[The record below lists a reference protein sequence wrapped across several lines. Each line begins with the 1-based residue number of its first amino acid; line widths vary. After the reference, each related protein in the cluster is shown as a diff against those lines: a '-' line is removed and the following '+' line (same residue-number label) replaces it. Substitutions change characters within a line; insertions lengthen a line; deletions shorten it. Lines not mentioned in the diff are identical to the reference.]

1 LCPKTGWFSSSVPD
15 AVNRLAAD
23 KLICRISRVILRS
36 TYFADVFMGLG
47 KNQEQVL
54 AVLRS
59 ACHGPLRNESGVL
72 DALASILS
80 ESAILA
86 GEDRKLKTDHFIYQ
100 LGLLYAHQTGAM
112 PAFTNGESE
121 TRFERFVHAV
131 PAPADL
137 RLTRHMVKA
146 AIRRLDAKRNPQF
159 ARDLENLDRRTAAE

>member
-1 LCPKTGWFSSSVPD
+1 
-15 AVNRLAAD
+15 
-23 KLICRISRVILRS
+23 
-36 TYFADVFMGLG
+36 MGLG
-47 KNQEQVL
+47 KSPDHIL
-54 AVLRS
+54 AILRS
-59 ACHGPLRNESGVL
+59 ACRGPLRNEAGVPE
-72 DALASILS
+72 AVASILS

-86 GEDRKLKTDHFIYQ
+86 GEDRKLKTDRFIYQ

-159 ARDLENLDRRTAAE
+159 ARDLENLGRRSAAE